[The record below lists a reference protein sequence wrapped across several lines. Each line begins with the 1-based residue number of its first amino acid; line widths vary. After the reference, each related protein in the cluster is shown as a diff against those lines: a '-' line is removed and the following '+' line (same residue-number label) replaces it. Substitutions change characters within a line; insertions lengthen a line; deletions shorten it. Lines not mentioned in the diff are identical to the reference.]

1 MPRTLQRLLFVAF
14 AFIPAMVSGAEQP
27 ADTIVASGSGEKPVL
42 GEKEVLRLSQGVL
55 GQAVGDYTLQD
66 REGRPVRLADYR
78 GKPLLVNFIYTGCFY
93 ICPTTTRNLDKAI
106 ATAQQLLGEKSFNTV
121 TIGFNQPFDS
131 PQALKSYA
139 SQHGIRRPGWEFLSP
154 HPLIVGELTR
164 NFGFS
169 YVATSGG
176 FDHINQ
182 ITVVDGEGR
191 IYRQIYGE
199 SFPPNRIVEPLREL
213 LAGKPVTQ
221 LGSIDELIDK
231 IRILCTVYDPKS
243 GRYRY
248 DFTFILEVAGGLT
261 FFFSVMIFF
270 YRELRGRWKRF

>member
-1 MPRTLQRLLFVAF
+1 MPRTLQHLLSF
-14 AFIPAMVSGAEQP
+14 AFVFLPAMAAGMEQP
-27 ADTIVASGSGEKPVL
+27 AAAIVASGTGEKPVL
-42 GEKEVLRLSQGVL
+42 EEKEVLRLSQGAL
-55 GQAVGDYTLQD
+55 GRPIGDHTLLN
-66 REGRPVRLADYR
+66 REGQPVRLSSYR

-93 ICPTTTRNLDKAI
+93 ICPTTTRSLDKAV
-106 ATAQQLLGEKSFNTV
+106 ATAQQLLGENSFNTV

-154 HPLIVGELTR
+154 HVRIVGELTKD
-164 NFGFS
+164 FGFS
-169 YVATSGG
+169 YVPTSGG
-176 FDHINQ
+176 FDHVNQ
-182 ITVVDGEGR
+182 VTVVDGEGK

-199 SFPPNRIVEPLREL
+199 SFPPNRIVEPLREI

-221 LGSIDELIDK
+221 IGSIDELIDK

-248 DFTFILEVAGGLT
+248 DYTFILEVAGGLT